1 MKNTFVRIL
10 SAVFALALLFSFCAC
25 GDSNQTDSEYVKKNG
40 KLRVGITDFA
50 PIDYQDEN
58 GNWIGFDADM
68 AKAFAES
75 LGVKVE
81 FVVIDWDS
89 KELEIKNKNIDC
101 VWNGMTLTDGVKEA
115 FETSKPYMDNAQV
128 VVLKKDI
135 AEQYKTADSVK
146 SLKFAVEKDSAG
158 DEIITGM
165 GVTPTRLTAQADA
178 LLEVKAGTSEA
189 CVIDLLMALAMTG
202 EGTDYPELTYSVKLN
217 SEQYGVGFRKGSDLA
232 AKLNDFMK
240 TSYDKGDTQKIAEK
254 YNVAATLVA
263 Q

>member
-1 MKNTFVRIL
+1 MKKTIRFL
-10 SAVFALALLFSFCAC
+10 SLVLAALMLALVFCSC
-25 GDSNQTDSEYVKKNG
+25 GSEVQDSEYVKKNG

-50 PIDYQDEN
+50 PIDYQDEK
-58 GNWIGFDADM
+58 GEWIGFDADM
-68 AKAFAES
+68 AKAFAEY

-115 FETSKPYMDNAQV
+115 FETSNPYMDNAQV

-202 EGTDYPELTYSVKLN
+202 EGTDYPELTYSVRLN

-232 AKLNDFMK
+232 AKLNEFMK
-240 TSYDKGDTQKIAEK
+240 SSYEKGDTQKIAEK
-254 YNVAATLVA
+254 YNVADTLIA